1 MFTVNSYLTQD
12 PSVQD
17 DILLEVVML
26 CGTFSLD
33 EQCASLLVK
42 AGLPDL
48 LISILKGNRLKTI
61 KLMVLHVC
69 TLCVGSGLYPHIY
82 SHNTNTCTL

>member
-1 MFTVNSYLTQD
+1 MYSDKVTSCHCVCTLWWCGFYIIIIHLSLYMKD

-33 EQCASLLVK
+33 EHCATLLVK
-42 AGLPDL
+42 AGLSDL
-48 LISILKGNRLKTI
+48 LITILKG
-61 KLMVLHVC
+61 
-69 TLCVGSGLYPHIY
+69 
-82 SHNTNTCTL
+82 

>member
-1 MFTVNSYLTQD
+1 MFNNNVIHLQD
-12 PSVQD
+12 PSVED

-33 EQCASLLVK
+33 EHCATLLVK

-48 LISILKGNRLKTI
+48 LITILKGKVPC
-61 KLMVLHVC
+61 K
-69 TLCVGSGLYPHIY
+69 
-82 SHNTNTCTL
+82 

>member
-1 MFTVNSYLTQD
+1 MSCAHECIQQD
-12 PSVQD
+12 PSVED

-33 EQCASLLVK
+33 EQCATLLVK

-48 LISILKGNRLKTI
+48 LITILKGVQVHMT
-61 KLMVLHVC
+61 
-69 TLCVGSGLYPHIY
+69 
-82 SHNTNTCTL
+82 